1 METYLRRRCLQE
13 LPAQGRVC
21 CWRVGCGHAGKQFSC
36 LRCGSWQPA
45 LGARLG
51 AARPRGR
58 FWVASAATVHAR
70 RRAGGGAAG
79 AQVQLHDEVALV
91 RNGKVLH
98 VLSGSGS
105 RGVFPAIDAV
115 APRAVLAASPGAV
128 TLAGVNL
135 AVPEN
140 AVLARCQG
148 ARPGQGC
155 TPWSGLAP
163 WPGL

>member
-1 METYLRRRCLQE
+1 MWARKK
-13 LPAQGRVC
+13 GI
-21 CWRVGCGHAGKQFSC
+21 SC
-36 LRCGSWQPA
+36 RADVSWQP
-45 LGARLG
+45 GRVLG
-51 AARPRGR
+51 AARPWGR
-58 FWVASAATVHAR
+58 LPVACAATVRACR
-70 RRAGGGAAG
+70 RTGGRAAG

-115 APRAVLAASPGAV
+115 APRAVLSASPAAV

-148 ARPGQGC
+148 APPKWGC
-155 TPWSGLAP
+155 VP
-163 WPGL
+163 